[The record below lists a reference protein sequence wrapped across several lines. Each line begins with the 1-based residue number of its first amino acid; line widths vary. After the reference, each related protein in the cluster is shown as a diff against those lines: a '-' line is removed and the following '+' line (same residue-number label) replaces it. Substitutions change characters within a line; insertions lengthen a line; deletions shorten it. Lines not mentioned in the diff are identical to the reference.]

1 MKTITLFRITALA
14 VLAFLVF
21 SGNSAVAQ
29 DGCQS
34 VSLASANSPITG
46 DAILCVN
53 PNGAKGQLVAHN
65 LMPGTAYTI
74 WFVYFDDPASCA
86 VPDGCSG
93 GDLINPPDDPVG
105 VFGRFSSAIGD
116 ANGNALFKG
125 EVRGFTPGSGSQVW
139 LTMFVHGPASESPK
153 ARARQLLTPET
164 PALGAPGE
172 GVGTRKGFVAANAIF
187 QF

>member
-14 VLAFLVF
+14 VLAFLVL
-21 SGNSAVAQ
+21 SGNSAIAQ

-53 PNGAKGQLVAHN
+53 TIGAKGQLVAHN
-65 LMPGTAYTI
+65 LIPKAAYTI
-74 WFVYFDDPASCA
+74 WFVYFDNPALCA
-86 VPDGCSG
+86 VPDSCSG
-93 GDLINPPDDPVG
+93 GDLINPADDPVG
-105 VFGRFSSAIGD
+105 VFGRFSNAVADTDGT
-116 ANGNALFKG
+116 ALFKG
-125 EVRGFTPGSGSQVW
+125 EVPGFTPGSGSQVW
-139 LTMFVHGPASESPK
+139 LTMFVHGPASDSPK

-172 GVGTRKGFVAANAIF
+172 GVGTRKGFMAANAAF